1 MSLLP
6 GQPERRRA
14 ERYALQLP
22 ASIRESGGG
31 RVPTV
36 VIDIS
41 THGCRIE
48 SRASFNRDKQLW
60 LYLANLAAIEARI
73 IWCRDCF
80 AGLEFS
86 VPLHQ
91 AILDSLIGNAE
102 RLATSDLEHLQDI
115 SKRSRWLAQ
124 KTQALD
130 GAEELAR
137 LSRDCT
143 RSVIAG
149 KFAAVDD
156 SKGNFPPG
164 P

>member
-1 MSLLP
+1 MSLP
-6 GQPERRRA
+6 PEQTERRRS

-22 ASIRESGGG
+22 ASVRESGGG

-41 THGCRIE
+41 TLGCRIE
-48 SRASFNRDKQLW
+48 ARGSFNRDKQLW

-73 IWCRDCF
+73 VWCRDSF

-91 AILDSLIGNAE
+91 AILDSLIGDADS
-102 RLATSDLEHLQDI
+102 LAATDLEHLQDI

-124 KTQALD
+124 RTQALD

-137 LSRDCT
+137 LARDCT
-143 RSVIAG
+143 RSVLVG
-149 KFAAVDD
+149 KFAASDTKNGG
-156 SKGNFPPG
+156 SR
-164 P
+164 